1 MNQPP
6 QSGPNGPAVK
16 QSLKEAKRTCE
27 ALAAALGSMDIAAVI
42 TTDKTPEEYKLAIEY
57 RDEIA
62 AMRTIGNNSQAS
74 VRNMRMNASE
84 GVIDKKL
91 QSIDEGYDK
100 FLADIEVL
108 YENVVLW
115 IEDYE
120 KVHGRI
126 SDDSAQ
132 KA

>member
-1 MNQPP
+1 
-6 QSGPNGPAVK
+6 
-16 QSLKEAKRTCE
+16 
-27 ALAAALGSMDIAAVI
+27 MDIAAVI

-62 AMRTIGNNSQAS
+62 AMRTIGNNSQTS

-84 GVIDKKL
+84 GAIDKKL